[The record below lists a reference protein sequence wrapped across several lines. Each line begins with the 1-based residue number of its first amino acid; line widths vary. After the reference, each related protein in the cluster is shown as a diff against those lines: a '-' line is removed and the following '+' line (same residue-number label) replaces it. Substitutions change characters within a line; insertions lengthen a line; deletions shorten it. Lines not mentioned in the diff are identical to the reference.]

1 MSELMFALAGI
12 FDTLV
17 IAIYFCGIFKK
28 KWARG
33 TYVSIG
39 VVSAIWFVI
48 SYFLSVY
55 HLQIGVVI
63 ASLLSLFFLS
73 CAFEGKLGSRIF
85 HVIFTQVLAMVS
97 ELVAVFVGQL
107 IPGMLPKGELEVQS
121 VELVISKL
129 FFFVFIIFVLTIRKK
144 QEIMPTRF
152 LLYFSLVPFMSLFVV
167 YGLANGQGIALS
179 FSLLA
184 ILALNI
190 IAYYLLYLLAS
201 FAANEARDEMLGEQI
216 RNQRENYEKLSQSF
230 KQGNKLLHDVNKH
243 LRQVGALLEV
253 KKWGDALDYIARIED
268 AMYKNFHVVNCGNV
282 VIDSILSNLKNQLDE
297 QGNILVLELHVD
309 SAKIML
315 DDYDLVTV
323 LGNLADNISEAVKEQ
338 KNANVYIRIETTE
351 DEFLIYTKNPVSK
364 ERHKKKNPWFHGLG
378 LQNVTSVVEQY
389 GGCAEYN
396 KKQEEFENM
405 ILIPYVSEGE
415 EENETK

>member
-55 HLQIGVVI
+55 HLQIGIVI

-97 ELVAVFVGQL
+97 ELVAVFIGQL
-107 IPGMLPKGELEVQS
+107 IPGMLPKGEFEVQS

-129 FFFVFIIFVLTIRKK
+129 FFIVFIILVLTIRKK

-190 IAYYLLYLLAS
+190 IDYYLLYLLAS
-201 FAANEARDEMLGEQI
+201 FAANIMAQ
-216 RNQRENYEKLSQSF
+216 LS
-230 KQGNKLLHDVNKH
+230 
-243 LRQVGALLEV
+243 RQ
-253 KKWGDALDYIARIED
+253 K
-268 AMYKNFHVVNCGNV
+268 F
-282 VIDSILSNLKNQLDE
+282 
-297 QGNILVLELHVD
+297 NIF
-309 SAKIML
+309 IM
-315 DDYDLVTV
+315 
-323 LGNLADNISEAVKEQ
+323 N
-338 KNANVYIRIETTE
+338 
-351 DEFLIYTKNPVSK
+351 
-364 ERHKKKNPWFHGLG
+364 
-378 LQNVTSVVEQY
+378 
-389 GGCAEYN
+389 
-396 KKQEEFENM
+396 
-405 ILIPYVSEGE
+405 
-415 EENETK
+415 